1 MDARQRRDRD
11 SPHRPGHLTPSLPA
25 ENCDPI
31 VLRSSSG
38 YDTSDLHQRP
48 IGATATLGKAGYPH
62 IRSETGGTIDIAT
75 GVSEAGFN
83 PLDLLL
89 ASLAACMSM
98 SARIA
103 ARELG
108 FSDRFSGVSARTS
121 GEKAKDGPSRF
132 ETLKVVF
139 QFEGTLDR
147 AEQWEVAHR
156 AEEICTV
163 SNTLAVK
170 PEIVLEPA

>member
-1 MDARQRRDRD
+1 MA
-11 SPHRPGHLTPSLPA
+11 
-25 ENCDPI
+25 
-31 VLRSSSG
+31 
-38 YDTSDLHQRP
+38 DLKDRP
-48 IGATATLGKAGYPH
+48 IGATATLGKAGYPS
-62 IRSETGGTIDIAT
+62 IRSRTGGDLQIVT
-75 GVSEAGFN
+75 GSSEPGFN

-108 FSDRFSGVSARTS
+108 LTRNFEGVEVAVS

-132 ETLKVVF
+132 VAFIVRMDF
-139 QFEGTLDR
+139 YGALDL
-147 AEQWEVAHR
+147 EQQQAIAHR

-163 SNTLAVK
+163 SNSLAVR
-170 PEIVLEPA
+170 PTLLIGNS

>member
-1 MDARQRRDRD
+1 MA
-11 SPHRPGHLTPSLPA
+11 
-25 ENCDPI
+25 
-31 VLRSSSG
+31 
-38 YDTSDLHQRP
+38 DLHQRP

-108 FSDRFSGVSARTS
+108 LGDRFSGVSARAN

-132 ETLKVVF
+132 ETLIVVF
-139 QFEGTLDR
+139 RFEGSLGS
-147 AEQWEVAHR
+147 AEQWKIAYR

-163 SNTLAVK
+163 SNTLTVK
-170 PEIVLEPA
+170 PEILLELA

>member
-1 MDARQRRDRD
+1 M
-11 SPHRPGHLTPSLPA
+11 P
-25 ENCDPI
+25 
-31 VLRSSSG
+31 
-38 YDTSDLHQRP
+38 DLNQRP
-48 IGATATLGKAGYPH
+48 VGATATLGKAGYPH
-62 IRSETGGTIDIAT
+62 VRSETGGIIDIVT

-108 FSDRFSGVSARTS
+108 LAERFSGVTCGAT
-121 GEKAKDGPSRF
+121 GKKATEGASRF
-132 ETLKVVF
+132 ETLTVAF
-139 QFEGTLDR
+139 RFDGNLDDE
-147 AEQWEVAHR
+147 EQWNVAHR

-170 PEIVLEPA
+170 PDIVIEQT

>member
-1 MDARQRRDRD
+1 MTD
-11 SPHRPGHLTPSLPA
+11 
-25 ENCDPI
+25 
-31 VLRSSSG
+31 V
-38 YDTSDLHQRP
+38 HQRP
-48 IGATATLGKAGYPH
+48 VGATATLGKTGYPH
-62 IRSETGGTIDIAT
+62 IRSETGGTIDIVT

-103 ARELG
+103 AREFGLA
-108 FSDRFSGVSARTS
+108 DRLSAVSARAS

-132 ETLKVVF
+132 ATLTVIF
-139 QFEGTLDR
+139 RFEGSLGS
-147 AEQWEVAHR
+147 AEQWTIAHR
-156 AEEICTV
+156 TEEICTV

-170 PEIVLEPA
+170 PEILLELA

>member
-1 MDARQRRDRD
+1 MAD
-11 SPHRPGHLTPSLPA
+11 
-25 ENCDPI
+25 
-31 VLRSSSG
+31 LR
-38 YDTSDLHQRP
+38 TRP
-48 IGATATLGKAGYPH
+48 IGATATLGRSGYPH
-62 IRSETGGTIDIAT
+62 VVSETGGVVDIVT
-75 GVSEAGFN
+75 GVSEPGFN

-108 FSDRFSGVSARTS
+108 LSDRMLGVSAKAN
-121 GEKAKDGPSRF
+121 GEKANDGPSRF
-132 ETLKVVF
+132 VKLTVEF
-139 QFEGTLDR
+139 RFEGELDQDEKR
-147 AEQWEVAHR
+147 QVAHR

-170 PEIVLEPA
+170 PEIIVDAV

>member
-1 MDARQRRDRD
+1 MA
-11 SPHRPGHLTPSLPA
+11 
-25 ENCDPI
+25 
-31 VLRSSSG
+31 
-38 YDTSDLHQRP
+38 DLHQRP
-48 IGATATLGKAGYPH
+48 IGATATLGKAGYPY
-62 IRSETGGTIDIAT
+62 IRSETGGTIDIVI

-108 FSDRFSGVSARTS
+108 LADRFSGVSARAS
-121 GEKAKDGPSRF
+121 GEKATVGPSRF
-132 ETLKVVF
+132 ETLTVVF
-139 QFEGTLDR
+139 LFEGSLDST
-147 AEQWEVAHR
+147 EQWKIAHR

-163 SNTLAVK
+163 SNTLGVK
-170 PEIVLEPA
+170 PKILLEPA

>member
-1 MDARQRRDRD
+1 MA
-11 SPHRPGHLTPSLPA
+11 
-25 ENCDPI
+25 
-31 VLRSSSG
+31 
-38 YDTSDLHQRP
+38 DLHQRAV
-48 IGATATLGKAGYPH
+48 GATATLGKTGYPH
-62 IRSETGGTIDIAT
+62 ILSETGGTIDIVT

-108 FSDRFSGVSARTS
+108 LAAGFSGVSAKAT
-121 GEKAKDGPSRF
+121 GEKSKEGPSRF

-139 QFEGTLDR
+139 HFEGSLST
-147 AEQWEVAHR
+147 AEQRKIAHR

-170 PEIVLEPA
+170 PEILIEPA